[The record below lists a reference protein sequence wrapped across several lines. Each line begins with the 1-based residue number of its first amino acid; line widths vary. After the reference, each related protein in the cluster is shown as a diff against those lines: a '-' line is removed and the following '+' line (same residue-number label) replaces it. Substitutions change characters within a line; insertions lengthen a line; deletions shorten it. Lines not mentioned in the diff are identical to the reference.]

1 MTRNTRPGM
10 SLLDQIADL
19 EDPTPRDFDP
29 EDQDRGG
36 QTSDEDSHLEF
47 DEKAGREHY
56 LAVGKGKLRK
66 AETIKLGKQ
75 YAGSYVSRQNLEAD
89 IGDDDS
95 SAQFSAEEDDSGPK
109 DSGQEDVGSDDSGN
123 SEGTG
128 GFDTADSGS
137 EVMSK
142 DEDLDDLE
150 HEFSDSEDNF
160 PLNPRISD
168 EREEVRRL
176 MSSDQKM
183 VSATISQA
191 TKADAVKGIAV
202 KQQRATFDGLL
213 NTRIKLQKGLMAI
226 NDLSST
232 SEDITSADEM
242 AIKSAESAAL
252 ALWSTIEDLRLALA
266 DSLSKDQSKKRKRP
280 SPVSSATPSAS
291 LWKRMTD
298 LESESLAQRRT
309 ILDKWSLKVRG
320 STAVLPNARGKL
332 LGDSGN
338 QQMLTAVIDAHI
350 ASESGDRP
358 VKRHRQIRL
367 PNGNDEAPELLYDDT
382 VFYQS
387 LLRDLVEQR
396 MSSSDAI
403 TNGVDSLHLQLPH
416 STSGMR
422 KDKIKKIVDTKAS
435 KGRKMRYNVHEKLQ
449 NFMAPE
455 DRGTW
460 SIKAREEFF
469 ASLLG
474 KTASRL
480 LGEDN
485 EEERMNGATSEDSEV
500 EKEECL
506 RLFGSS

>member
-1 MTRNTRPGM
+1 
-10 SLLDQIADL
+10 
-19 EDPTPRDFDP
+19 
-29 EDQDRGG
+29 
-36 QTSDEDSHLEF
+36 
-47 DEKAGREHY
+47 
-56 LAVGKGKLRK
+56 
-66 AETIKLGKQ
+66 
-75 YAGSYVSRQNLEAD
+75 
-89 IGDDDS
+89 
-95 SAQFSAEEDDSGPK
+95 
-109 DSGQEDVGSDDSGN
+109 
-123 SEGTG
+123 
-128 GFDTADSGS
+128 
-137 EVMSK
+137 MSK

-367 PNGNDEAPELLYDDT
+367 PNGNDEAPEPLYDDA

-403 TNGVDSLHLQLPH
+403 TNGIDSLHLQLPPQ
-416 STSGMR
+416 GMR
-422 KDKIKKIVDTKAS
+422 KDKIKKAVDTKAS

-469 ASLLG
+469 SSLLG
-474 KTASRL
+474 KTASGL

-485 EEERMNGATSEDSEV
+485 VEERMNGATSEDSEV
-500 EKEECL
+500 EKEEGL
-506 RLFGSS
+506 RLFRSS